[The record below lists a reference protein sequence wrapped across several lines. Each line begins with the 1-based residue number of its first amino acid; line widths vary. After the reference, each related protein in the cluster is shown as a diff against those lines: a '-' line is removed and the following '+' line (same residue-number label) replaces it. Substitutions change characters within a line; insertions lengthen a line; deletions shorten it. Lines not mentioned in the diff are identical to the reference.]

1 MNTSRNIQVTK
12 YALHEAKKS
21 IDAKDYD
28 EALKMLAGAYS
39 LVRGLMEHVFTLKRD
54 EVLAAD
60 SAGEDVT

>member
-1 MNTSRNIQVTK
+1 MNITRNIQVSK

-28 EALKMLAGAYS
+28 RALELLTGAYS
-39 LVRGLMEHVFTLKRD
+39 LVRRLMEHVFTLKRD
-54 EVLAAD
+54 EILAAE